1 MHAVSNSEFFYCA
14 YNYKEVDD
22 FRFEDFCHVDGC
34 EYFPN
39 FQDLTER
46 ANFFADAFLFLRV
59 LIVLKPICFHLD
71 LQFTS
76 FHAKKLLALH

>member
-14 YNYKEVDD
+14 HNYKEVDD

-46 ANFFADAFLFLRV
+46 ASFFADAFLFVRV
-59 LIVLKPICFHLD
+59 LIVLKPICVCFILICN
-71 LQFTS
+71 LQVFMQRS
-76 FHAKKLLALH
+76 F